1 MKTPKTAKPVKASIL
16 IARLPDDL
24 MKKIDATAK
33 KCGRTRS
40 SETRMRLEESL
51 KRMPVMAVSGAIA
64 TAQQ

>member
-1 MKTPKTAKPVKASIL
+1 MKTPKTPKASIL

-51 KRMPVMAVSGAIA
+51 KRLPVIATTGAAVA
-64 TAQQ
+64 TAQ